1 MKHRIYHSNNV
12 RQRLG
17 EYAARLGVDE
27 PQLQA
32 AYDWCI
38 ANNVIFESQGKGPE
52 DVVVHIACLDIRQ
65 RIADPVAR
73 QLFVALFDEVP
84 GRKLPN
90 YGKNWPTLVDRMR
103 RVWEQVYNIL
113 INKIP
118 SHTIRVNWL
127 RLGGAKIGKGSSIW
141 RNTEVIGVE
150 SLTIGDDTCIGWH
163 CQIDAR
169 SGLTIGDHATLGV
182 GVYVW
187 THTSA
192 LANLLQANRPGGAH
206 VIRRP
211 TVIGRGCYIVGHSVI
226 NPGVT
231 VGDGAF
237 VLPMSAVT
245 RDVAP
250 GDIVAGAPAQP
261 VGRADDGLVQ
271 RLQDELRAQ
280 RAS

>member
-1 MKHRIYHSNNV
+1 MNFDDFLRALEPAMAERMREV
-12 RQRLG
+12 L
-17 EYAARLGVDE
+17 AARVDSERNRALRGDIALRFLSQLLTDDERAHLLGLPASCRVRE
-27 PQLQA
+27 GTKILMPERLVCGEHVWIGEN
-32 AYDWCI
+32 AY
-38 ANNVIFESQGKGPE
+38 
-52 DVVVHIACLDIRQ
+52 LD
-65 RIADPVAR
+65 AS
-73 QLFVALFDEVP
+73 
-84 GRKLPN
+84 G
-90 YGKNWPTLVDRMR
+90 
-103 RVWEQVYNIL
+103 
-113 INKIP
+113 
-118 SHTIRVNWL
+118 
-127 RLGGAKIGKGSSIW
+127 
-141 RNTEVIGVE
+141 
-150 SLTIGDDTCIGWH
+150 
-163 CQIDAR
+163 
-169 SGLTIGDHATLGV
+169 GLTIGDHATLGV